1 MFTGKQLAAS
11 RGFDRYVKALSFSR
25 DGKFLAAGTDAGG
38 LQIWDM
44 QRLTKVASINI
55 GGGEVSEPAFSPEG
69 RLIAVGVYGTGT
81 VVDRRYEPEDY

>member
-1 MFTGKQLAAS
+1 MFKQLAAS

-44 QRLTKVASINI
+44 QRLTKVA
-55 GGGEVSEPAFSPEG
+55 
-69 RLIAVGVYGTGT
+69 
-81 VVDRRYEPEDY
+81 